1 MVCFEIKLLNFYNTV
16 NHHLHGSIDTRYARN
31 LTVSVQIQQ
40 TLLVLGRLNRA
51 LMHNVRPVSW
61 NVRRTPQSANHHWHH
76 HLQLFTHFWSDP
88 PLDLVWIHFNIAMA
102 QQLMYIFR
110 TATPFARPQVI
121 GLRWTGLAQGG
132 RFNGLR
138 PPPLRWWEER
148 ISLCYICILVGAFT
162 LYRYMALAG
171 HFFLCCC
178 V

>member
-1 MVCFEIKLLNFYNTV
+1 MDR
-16 NHHLHGSIDTRYARN
+16 STRYARD

-61 NVRRTPQSANHHWHH
+61 NVRWTPRSANHWHH

-88 PLDLVWIHFNIAMA
+88 HHHHLILCGWIQFNIAMA
-102 QQLMYIFR
+102 QQLIYIFR
-110 TATPFARPQVI
+110 TATPFARPRVI
-121 GLRWTGLAQGG
+121 GLRWHGWMGLAQGG
-132 RFNGLR
+132 SFNGLR
-138 PPPLRWWEER
+138 PPPLLREEER
-148 ISLCYICILVGAFT
+148 ISLRYICILVRAFI